1 MDLSHQ
7 TIDEHPLDDDRY
19 ECSYQVVDQTNEVV
33 VEDDSSLTEDG
44 ADDSNDIIIP
54 NILSE
59 GDLDTLTGTLTRD
72 TLVKLSSDVH
82 ENILFNKQESTE
94 ARKRQSGNADYN
106 RRRREESERRRSER
120 STLDTPAPTRRV
132 STRARS

>member
-7 TIDEHPLDDDRY
+7 SIDEHLLDDDRY
-19 ECSYQVVDQTNEVV
+19 ECSYQAVDHTNEVV
-33 VEDDSSLTEDG
+33 VEDDSFLTEHG
-44 ADDSNDIIIP
+44 ADDSNDIIIA

-59 GDLDTLTGTLTRD
+59 GDIDTLTGTLARD
-72 TLVKLSSDVH
+72 NMVKLASDAH

-94 ARKRQSGNADYN
+94 ARKRQSGSADYN

-120 STLDTPAPTRRV
+120 STLDSPAPTRRV